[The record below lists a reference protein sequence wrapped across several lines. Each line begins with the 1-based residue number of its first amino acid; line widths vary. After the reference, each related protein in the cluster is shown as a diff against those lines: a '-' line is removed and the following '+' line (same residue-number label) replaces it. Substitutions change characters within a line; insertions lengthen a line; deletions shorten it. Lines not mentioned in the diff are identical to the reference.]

1 MRPFSIAFNESADV
15 PILNSAAKRLTLHN
29 KALSMQ
35 PKPFAQESLQ
45 ALNDLKDIRGIM
57 ERSSRF
63 VSLSGWS
70 GIWAGA
76 TALLSAFVVWKMN
89 LVYYFHR
96 EALSMEIGFDNAVIR
111 LLLLG
116 VMTFLVAFAGAY
128 YFTWR
133 KARASGQRVWTSS
146 SRALMRQVAVPML
159 AGGMFCIASLYYG
172 AVIFITPS
180 CLVFYGLALVSGSK
194 YTLGEIRW
202 LGYSEVILGSIALFM
217 PNYGL
222 GFMAA
227 GFGIL
232 HILYGIIMWNKYD
245 KRHPA

>member
-1 MRPFSIAFNESADV
+1 
-15 PILNSAAKRLTLHN
+15 
-29 KALSMQ
+29 MQ
-35 PKPFAQESLQ
+35 AKPFAQESLQ
-45 ALNDLKDIRGIM
+45 ALNDLRDIRGIM
-57 ERSSRF
+57 ERSTRF
-63 VSLSGWS
+63 LSLSGWS

-76 TALLSAFVVWKMN
+76 TALLSAFLVWKLD

-96 EALSMEIGFDNAVIR
+96 EPLAPGLSGTVFR

-116 VMTFLVAFAGAY
+116 AVTFAVAFAGAF

-133 KARASGQRVWTSS
+133 KARASGQRIWTSS
-146 SRALMRQVAVPML
+146 SRALMLQVAIPML
-159 AGGMFCIASLYYG
+159 AGGLFCAACLYYG
-172 AVIFITPS
+172 NAIFITPS

-194 YTLGEIRW
+194 YTLGEVRW
-202 LGYSEVILGSIALFM
+202 LGYSEVILGCIALFV

-227 GFGIL
+227 GFGLL

-245 KRHPA
+245 KRQTA